1 MVSAFHRL
9 SYCVSADSG
18 FVQLPPFIASKL
30 LFNVPS
36 FFSDIAFHLSFL
48 SVLVSWLNVALGY
61 ACGCHQ
67 PLTLDVSKGG
77 QNKVPGHDS

>member
-1 MVSAFHRL
+1 MVSALHRL
-9 SYCVSADSG
+9 SHYVSADSG
-18 FVQLPPFIASKL
+18 FVQPPPFIASKL

-36 FFSDIAFHLSFL
+36 FFSNIAFRLSFL
-48 SVLVSWLNVALGY
+48 LVSVSWLNVALGY

-67 PLTLDVSKGG
+67 SLTLDVSKGC